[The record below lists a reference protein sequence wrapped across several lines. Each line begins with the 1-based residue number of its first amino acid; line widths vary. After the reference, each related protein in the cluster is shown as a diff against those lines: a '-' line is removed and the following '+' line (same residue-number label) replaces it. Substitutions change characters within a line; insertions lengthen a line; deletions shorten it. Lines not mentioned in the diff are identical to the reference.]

1 MSLDGVHGFLDVES
15 AALRAPQVGVAN
27 TNPQHILSV
36 GSNLYVSGDS
46 PDVLTVDGNVVCEG
60 VKVGLIEIIPSY
72 DFAAVSN
79 VGNVTQSTIQFANAT
94 TGFTTTANIEVG
106 TANLF
111 VDTVTGRVGIGKTDP
126 GAALDVVGD
135 VEISGE
141 TVLGTATYRK
151 RRDWDRNALA
161 YVYLGNVT
169 TNNTTGIRLDVSLNN
184 STTGYQMFNF
194 QITLQGNDASHG
206 GGKLVYSVQGTKND
220 NISRAVDIGYVYVGS
235 PGSFEYQ
242 LWLKDPTTDTTGDMD
257 AYLNC
262 QGYYNFDTGVSDVTQ
277 GGAEPTDFQDG
288 VVGVLVDNNGN
299 VGIGTTNPQDV
310 THIYKSGANG
320 DHGLLIEQN
329 NAGTGSATLKFGVA
343 HTSESTAGLSKAGI
357 FFKRGNTNG
366 RGDLLFC
373 MDNTDDTND
382 VDTSD
387 AALTIYRD
395 GNVGIGRTNPLSPLD
410 VKAKKGI
417 LTAASLSDLYSNASV
432 MITGTAESVD
442 ALCIGMLGTDYGG
455 NSGNNPYAY
464 IQNIWDSVQLAQP
477 ILLNPAGGN
486 IGIGTTNPGNAKL
499 HIGSGGLHIGGTELR
514 SFSAIPSVGAGVYT
528 KLCDFTALPS
538 TTGGVATIR
547 IDWSNGLGG
556 STQYYW
562 FGSAVAT
569 VAYNT
574 YADGNGTFNG
584 SSSEPVNANQWY
596 HYRTVGPLTFRMDSD
611 NAGGSYGRQSL
622 LVAPSAAISSMSF
635 RVTALPLRR

>member
-1 MSLDGVHGFLDVES
+1 MPIDASPSGTLDIENATLRSREIVALTNMVAGNDVVRSDGPALEVYGDPGPRLELVSNTLAVATATFTRLES
-15 AALRAPQVGVAN
+15 NVGVFSIQSGTDASTNGPITFGGFAN
-27 TNPQHILSV
+27 ERMRITS
-36 GSNLYVSGDS
+36 
-46 PDVLTVDGNVVCEG
+46 DGNVG
-60 VKVGLIEIIPSY
+60 
-72 DFAAVSN
+72 
-79 VGNVTQSTIQFANAT
+79 
-94 TGFTTTANIEVG
+94 VG
-106 TANLF
+106 T
-111 VDTVTGRVGIGKTDP
+111 VDP
-126 GAALDVVGD
+126 
-135 VEISGE
+135 
-141 TVLGTATYRK
+141 
-151 RRDWDRNALA
+151 RD
-161 YVYLGNVT
+161 
-169 TNNTTGIRLDVSLNN
+169 
-184 STTGYQMFNF
+184 
-194 QITLQGNDASHG
+194 ITHIW
-206 GGKLVYSVQGTKND
+206 K
-220 NISRAVDIGYVYVGS
+220 
-235 PGSFEYQ
+235 
-242 LWLKDPTTDTTGDMD
+242 
-257 AYLNC
+257 
-262 QGYYNFDTGVSDVTQ
+262 
-277 GGAEPTDFQDG
+277 
-288 VVGVLVDNNGN
+288 NGN
-299 VGIGTTNPQDV
+299 ND
-310 THIYKSGANG
+310 

-329 NAGTGSATLKFGVA
+329 NSGTGSATLKFGVA
-343 HTSESTAGLSKAGI
+343 HTTESTAGLSKAGI